1 MKDVKVLAS
10 CCGGEALVKLVEEV
24 AQVRGVP
31 VQVELVKD
39 LGRIM
44 GYGVMSSRGLVVD
57 GKVVHAG
64 GAPSRS
70 QVEAWI
76 GGV

>member
-1 MKDVKVLAS
+1 MAEAKGLQVKIEKVEDIAEILA
-10 CCGGEALVKLVEEV
+10 A
-24 AQVRGVP
+24 
-31 VQVELVKD
+31 
-39 LGRIM
+39 
-44 GYGVMSSRGLVVD
+44 GVMSTPGVMVD

-70 QVEAWI
+70 QVEVWI

>member
-44 GYGVMSSRGLVVD
+44 GYGVMSSQGLVVD